1 MPTDE
6 MGISSE
12 YATNEFVQAMRL
24 LEGLHIWIGIRLC
37 TDDDDVVNFY
47 NDLDE
52 QIELSLEVLD
62 DYVGEAQ
69 EVYEFN
75 SWLNYG
81 LPIHRLREF
90 GKFVF

>member
-1 MPTDE
+1 MSIDE
-6 MGISSE
+6 MGIGSE
-12 YATNEFVQAMRL
+12 YATNEFVQAIRL
-24 LEGLHIWIGIRLC
+24 LEGLPIWIVIRLC

-75 SWLNYG
+75 SCSLDVKNN
-81 LPIHRLREF
+81 L
-90 GKFVF
+90 V